1 MKTVLR
7 ETPQL
12 ERAAPRE
19 REQPSDEIDL
29 LAYAAVCWRYR
40 YVLLA
45 IALVVGIA
53 TYAINRRMAPTFET
67 HFRLMGT
74 EPGLADA
81 PADRLNV
88 VAFRELVQSPTEVAA
103 LVSEF
108 GLDREPHGLTPQEF
122 LNGHLDVEL
131 IRDSTIIDVSVRL
144 KNDPDLLVKVAR
156 RYAERIVETAQR
168 LNTEGIDYTAERI
181 RKQRDGALER
191 LNKAER
197 AYEDYQRSA
206 QVELLQEDVNTLLDR
221 RPEALDLNVRI
232 QGARA
237 RLQQAEAE
245 LAKQERVRT
254 DRRGVDSVA
263 GSPGRTGERPAPP
276 DMKIRSELLDPYV
289 NPVYE
294 ALQRD
299 VSTYRV
305 QLAGL
310 EQERKELVS
319 RLDLDA
325 PSAAKLNRLY
335 QVESALDGLARE
347 REIAREAYR
356 NAANKYE
363 DAKLQSTLRSPRL
376 QILDA
381 ALPPDAPVAPRA
393 MRNTAAAILFALTIG
408 AIAVIGFDH
417 RRRRAEQDQRG

>member
-12 ERAAPRE
+12 ERPARRE
-19 REQPSDEIDL
+19 RDVPSDEIDL
-29 LAYAAVCWRYR
+29 LAYGAVLWHYR

-45 IALVVGIA
+45 IGLAVGIA
-53 TYAINRRMAPTFET
+53 TYVINRRMAPTFQT

-88 VAFRELVQSPTEVAA
+88 IAFRELVQSSTEVAA
-103 LVSEF
+103 LISEF
-108 GLDREPHGLTPQEF
+108 GLDRPPHDLTPQEF
-122 LNGHLDVEL
+122 LDGHLDVEL
-131 IRDSTIIDVSVRL
+131 IPDSTIIDVSVRL

-168 LNTEGIDYTAERI
+168 LNTEGIDYTADRI

-191 LNKAER
+191 LKGAER
-197 AYEDYQRSA
+197 AYEDYQRRA
-206 QVELLQEDVNTLLDR
+206 QVELLQKDVDTLLDR

-245 LAKQERVRT
+245 LSKQERVRT

-263 GSPGRTGERPAPP
+263 GSPATTTSQGQAS
-276 DMKIRSELLDPYV
+276 DLKIRSELLDPYV

-299 VSTYRV
+299 VSTYRA

-319 RLDLDA
+319 RLNLDA
-325 PSAAKLNRLY
+325 PNAEKLNRLY
-335 QVESALDGLARE
+335 QAEAALEALSRE
-347 REIAREAYR
+347 REIAREAYL
-356 NAANKYE
+356 NAAGKYE

-381 ALPPDAPVAPRA
+381 ALPPDRPMAPRA
-393 MRNTAAAILFALTIG
+393 ARNTAAAILFALTLG
-408 AIAVIGFDH
+408 AIVVIVFDH
-417 RRRRAEQDQRG
+417 RRGSERAQ

>member
-1 MKTVLR
+1 M
-7 ETPQL
+7 
-12 ERAAPRE
+12 
-19 REQPSDEIDL
+19 PSDEIDL
-29 LAYAAVCWRYR
+29 LAYGAVLWRYR

-45 IALVVGIA
+45 IGLAVGIA
-53 TYAINRRMAPTFET
+53 TYVINRRMAPTFQT

-88 VAFRELVQSPTEVAA
+88 IAFRELVQSSTEVAA
-103 LVSEF
+103 LISEF
-108 GLDREPHGLTPQEF
+108 ELDRPPHDLTPQEF
-122 LNGHLDVEL
+122 LDGHLDVEL

-144 KNDPDLLVKVAR
+144 KDDPDLLVKVAR

-168 LNTEGIDYTAERI
+168 LNTEGIDYTADRI

-191 LNKAER
+191 LKGAER
-197 AYEDYQRSA
+197 AYEDYQRGA
-206 QVELLQEDVNTLLDR
+206 QVELLQKDVDTLLDR

-245 LAKQERVRT
+245 LSKQERVRT

-263 GSPGRTGERPAPP
+263 GSPATTTSQGQAAAP
-276 DMKIRSELLDPYV
+276 DLKIRSELLDPYV

-299 VSTYRV
+299 VSTYRA

-319 RLDLDA
+319 RLNLDA
-325 PSAAKLNRLY
+325 PNAEKLNALY
-335 QVESALDGLARE
+335 QAEAALEALSRE
-347 REIAREAYR
+347 REIAREAYL
-356 NAANKYE
+356 NAAGKYE

-381 ALPPDAPVAPRA
+381 ALPPDRPVAPRA
-393 MRNTAAAILFALTIG
+393 ARNTAAAILFALTLG
-408 AIAVIGFDH
+408 AIAVIVFDH
-417 RRRRAEQDQRG
+417 RRGPEPEQ

>member
-12 ERAAPRE
+12 ERPAPRE
-19 REQPSDEIDL
+19 RDVPSDEIDL
-29 LAYAAVCWRYR
+29 LAYGAVLWRYR

-45 IALVVGIA
+45 IGLAVGIA
-53 TYAINRRMAPTFET
+53 TYVINRRMAPTFQT

-88 VAFRELVQSPTEVAA
+88 IAFRELVQSSTEVAA
-103 LVSEF
+103 LISEF
-108 GLDREPHGLTPQEF
+108 ELDRPPHDLTPQEF
-122 LNGHLDVEL
+122 LDGHLDVEL

-144 KNDPDLLVKVAR
+144 KDDPDLLVKVAR

-168 LNTEGIDYTAERI
+168 LNTEGIDYTADRI

-191 LNKAER
+191 LKGAER
-197 AYEDYQRSA
+197 AYEDYQRGA
-206 QVELLQEDVNTLLDR
+206 QVELLQKDVDTLLDR

-245 LAKQERVRT
+245 LSKQERVRT

-263 GSPGRTGERPAPP
+263 GSPATTTSQGQAAAP
-276 DMKIRSELLDPYV
+276 DLKIRSELLDPYV

-299 VSTYRV
+299 VSTYRA

-319 RLDLDA
+319 RLNLDA
-325 PSAAKLNRLY
+325 PNAEKLNALY
-335 QVESALDGLARE
+335 QAEAALEALSRE
-347 REIAREAYR
+347 REIAREAYL
-356 NAANKYE
+356 NAAGKYE

-381 ALPPDAPVAPRA
+381 ALPPDRPVAPRA
-393 MRNTAAAILFALTIG
+393 ARNTAAAILFALTLG
-408 AIAVIGFDH
+408 AIAVIVFDH
-417 RRRRAEQDQRG
+417 RRGPEPEQ